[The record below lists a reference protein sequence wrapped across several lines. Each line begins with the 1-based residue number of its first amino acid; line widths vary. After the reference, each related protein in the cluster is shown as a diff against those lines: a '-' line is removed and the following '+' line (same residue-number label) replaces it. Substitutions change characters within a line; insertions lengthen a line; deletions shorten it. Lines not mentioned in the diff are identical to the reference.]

1 MVGCR
6 LAVALAS
13 HMLRC
18 PTSHQRLGA
27 HHKPIRGLQRATY
40 SVHTMFSPG
49 LLYQLLGHEEVG
61 RLLAQEL
68 NKPRW
73 QEPPGMVWNDVQEG
87 EFPPEAVDKG
97 QWCIQC
103 SRKFR
108 GGPED
113 AVGWQWARN
122 PKTRA
127 FRYYVVRCACCN
139 PGYDCPHCATVAKE
153 EGQER
158 KREEVERQRD
168 EEDARKREEEAR
180 KQDEEAR
187 KREEAGRKRQDE
199 ACKPESEQ
207 NASAASIGD
216 DEAAAPR

>member
-1 MVGCR
+1 M
-6 LAVALAS
+6 
-13 HMLRC
+13 
-18 PTSHQRLGA
+18 Q
-27 HHKPIRGLQRATY
+27 
-40 SVHTMFSPG
+40 
-49 LLYQLLGHEEVG
+49 
-61 RLLAQEL
+61 
-68 NKPRW
+68 
-73 QEPPGMVWNDVQEG
+73 
-87 EFPPEAVDKG
+87 
-97 QWCIQC
+97 
-103 SRKFR
+103 
-108 GGPED
+108 PED

-139 PGYDCPHCATVAKE
+139 PGYDCPHCATVAKDE
-153 EGQER
+153 EQER